1 MFQKILVANRGEI
14 ACRVMATC
22 REMKISTVAV
32 YSEADRDGL
41 HVRLADEAVCI
52 GASPNRVSYL
62 NIPNI
67 ISAAVVTGADAIHP
81 GYGNL
86 SENPRFAE
94 ISESC
99 KLSFI
104 GPPAE
109 VIEALGDKVRARRL
123 AAEAGVPT
131 IPGSMEEV
139 GSAAEAKRWAREC
152 GYPVLLKAV
161 AGGGGRGIRDVHNDE
176 QMDQAFDTATA
187 EALGAFGDGRLYVD
201 KFIPSARHIEV
212 QILADK
218 HGHVIHLGER
228 DCSLQLRRQKIL
240 EEAPAPGVRKSLRKR
255 IGEAAVKLAQAAGY
269 VGAGTI
275 EFLLDPKGRFYFLEA
290 NARIQVEHPVTEMLT
305 GVDIV
310 SEQIR
315 AAAGE
320 ALSYEQG
327 SIWFN
332 GHAIECRIL
341 AVDSSNDFA
350 PSPGRIA
357 EWVPPIGPGVRVDT
371 GVAAGSVVP
380 EYYDPMVAKV
390 ICWGKDRAAAI
401 ARMEGALQSMRV
413 TGIRTIIPFHL
424 RILGNRFYR
433 DGQVDTTF
441 LPRRMG

>member
-22 REMKISTVAV
+22 RQMKVPTVAI
-32 YSEADRDGL
+32 YSEADRDAL
-41 HVRLADEAVCI
+41 HVHLADEAVCV
-52 GASPNRVSYL
+52 GPSPNRASYL

-67 ISAAVVTGADAIHP
+67 ISAAVITGADAIHP

-94 ISESC
+94 ISDSC
-99 KLSFI
+99 KLTFI
-104 GPPAE
+104 GPPAP
-109 VIEALGDKVRARRL
+109 VIETLGDKVRARRL
-123 AAEAGVPT
+123 ADEAGVPT
-131 IPGSMEEV
+131 IPGGMEELS
-139 GSAAEAKRWAREC
+139 SAAEAKQLARKF

-176 QMDQAFDTATA
+176 QMDQAFETAQA
-187 EALGAFGDGRLYVD
+187 EALTGFGDGRLYLD
-201 KFIPSARHIEV
+201 KFIPSARHVEV
-212 QILADK
+212 QILADR

-255 IGEAAVKLAQAAGY
+255 LGEAAVRLAQAAGY

-275 EFLLDPKGRFYFLEA
+275 EFLLDSKGRFYFLEA

-310 SEQIR
+310 HEQVR

-320 ALSYEQG
+320 VLAYEQG

-332 GHAIECRIL
+332 GHAIECRLL
-341 AVDSSNDFA
+341 AVDSANDFS
-350 PSPGRIA
+350 PSPGKIT
-357 EWVPPIGPGVRVDT
+357 EWLPPIGPGVRVDT
-371 GVAAGSVVP
+371 GVTAGSVVP
-380 EYYDPMVAKV
+380 EYYDPMIAKV
-390 ICWGKDRAAAI
+390 ICWAKDRPTAI
-401 ARMEGALQSMRV
+401 ARMEAALQSMRV
-413 TGIRTIIPFHL
+413 TGIKTIIPFHL
-424 RILGNRFYR
+424 RILGNRFFR

-441 LPRRMG
+441 LPRRMA

>member
-14 ACRVMATC
+14 ACRVMAAC
-22 REMKISTVAV
+22 REMKIPTVAI
-32 YSEADRDGL
+32 YSEADKDAL
-41 HVRLADEAVCI
+41 HVHLADEAVCV
-52 GASPNRVSYL
+52 GPPPNRASYL

-67 ISAAVVTGADAIHP
+67 ISAAVVTGADAVHP

-99 KLSFI
+99 KLTFI
-104 GPPAE
+104 GPPAG
-109 VIEALGDKVRARRL
+109 VIEMLGDKVRARRV
-123 AAEAGVPT
+123 AQEAGVRT

-139 GSAAEAKRWAREC
+139 GSAAEAKQLAKEH
-152 GYPVLLKAV
+152 GYPILLKAV
-161 AGGGGRGIRDVHNDE
+161 AGGGGRGIRDVHNNE
-176 QMDQAFDTATA
+176 QMEQAFETAQA
-187 EALGAFGDGRLYVD
+187 EALSGFGDGRLYID
-201 KFIPSARHIEV
+201 KFLPSARHIEV

-218 HGHVIHLGER
+218 QGHVIHLGER

-240 EEAPAPGVRKSLRKR
+240 EEAPAPGVGKHLRKR
-255 IGEAAVKLAQAAGY
+255 LGEAAVRLAQAVGY

-275 EFLLDPKGRFYFLEA
+275 EFLLDQKAKFYFLEA
-290 NARIQVEHPVTEMLT
+290 NARVQVEHPVTEMLT

-310 SEQIR
+310 HEQIR
-315 AAAGE
+315 VAAGE
-320 ALSYEQG
+320 PLDYEQG
-327 SIWFN
+327 NIWFN

-371 GVAAGSVVP
+371 GVTAGSVVP
-380 EYYDPMVAKV
+380 EYYDPMIAKV
-390 ICWGKDRAAAI
+390 ICWGKDRQVAI
-401 ARMEGALQSMRV
+401 ARMEAALHSMRV

-424 RILGNRFYR
+424 RILGNRFFR

>member
-14 ACRVMATC
+14 ACRVMTAC
-22 REMKISTVAV
+22 REMKIPTVAI
-32 YSEADRDGL
+32 YSEADKDAL
-41 HVRLADEAVCI
+41 HVHLADEAVCV
-52 GASPNRVSYL
+52 GPPPNRASYL

-67 ISAAVVTGADAIHP
+67 ISAAVVTGADAVHP

-94 ISESC
+94 ITDSC
-99 KLSFI
+99 KLTFI
-104 GPPAE
+104 GPPAG
-109 VIEALGDKVRARRL
+109 VIEMLGDKVRARQV
-123 AAEAGVPT
+123 AQEAGVRT

-139 GSAAEAKRWAREC
+139 ASAAEAKQLAKEY
-152 GYPVLLKAV
+152 GYPILLKAV

-176 QMDQAFDTATA
+176 QMDQAFETAQA
-187 EALGAFGDGRLYVD
+187 EALSGFGDGRLYID

-240 EEAPAPGVRKSLRKR
+240 EESPAPGVGKHLRKR
-255 IGEAAVKLAQAAGY
+255 LGEAAVRLAQAAGY

-275 EFLLDPKGRFYFLEA
+275 EFLLDQRAKFYFLEA
-290 NARIQVEHPVTEMLT
+290 NARVQVEHPVTEMLT

-310 SEQIR
+310 HEQIR
-315 AAAGE
+315 VAAGE
-320 ALSYEQG
+320 PLEYEQG
-327 SIWFN
+327 NVWFN

-371 GVAAGSVVP
+371 GVTTGSVVP
-380 EYYDPMVAKV
+380 EYYDPMIAKV
-390 ICWGKDRAAAI
+390 ICWGKDRQVAI
-401 ARMEGALQSMRV
+401 ARMEAALHSMRV

-424 RILGNRFYR
+424 RILGNRFFR

>member
-1 MFQKILVANRGEI
+1 MFQKVLIANRGEI

-22 REMKISTVAV
+22 REMKIPTVAI
-32 YSEADRDGL
+32 YSEADRDAL
-41 HVRLADEAVCI
+41 HVHLADEAVCV
-52 GASPNRVSYL
+52 GPAPNRASYL

-99 KLSFI
+99 KLTFI

-109 VIEALGDKVRARRL
+109 VIEALGDKVRARRI
-123 AAEAGVPT
+123 AQEAGVPT
-131 IPGSMEEV
+131 IPGTMEEV
-139 GSAAEAKRWAREC
+139 QSAAEARLVAKEY

-176 QMDQAFDTATA
+176 QMDQAFETAKA
-187 EALGAFGDGRLYVD
+187 EALAAFGDDRLYVD
-201 KFIPSARHIEV
+201 KFIPSARHVEV
-212 QILADK
+212 QILADR

-240 EEAPAPGVRKSLRKR
+240 EEAPAPGVGKTLRKR
-255 IGEAAVKLAQAAGY
+255 LGEAAVRIAQAAGY

-310 SEQIR
+310 REQIR

-320 ALSYEQG
+320 PLEYEQG

-341 AVDSSNDFA
+341 AIDSTNDFL
-350 PSPGRIA
+350 PSPGRIT
-357 EWVPPIGPGVRVDT
+357 EWVPPMGPGVRVDS
-371 GVAAGSVVP
+371 GVTVGSVVP
-380 EYYDPMVAKV
+380 EHYDPMIAKV
-390 ICWGKDRAAAI
+390 ICWGRDRRAAI
-401 ARMEGALQSMRV
+401 ARMEAALRSMRV
-413 TGIRTIIPFHL
+413 DGIRTTIPFHL
-424 RILGNRFYR
+424 RILGNRFFR